1 MKHKNRFLIYI
12 IFSAPGIIIHE
23 FSHQLFCVLVGVKVF
38 KVKYFQLK
46 NPAGYV
52 EHAQPRNFIQA
63 FFVSV
68 GPFIFGTILSL
79 LLFWF
84 TAYTMINQPLLLTTY
99 YLLLPLIAFWF
110 GTSIAVQCFPSS
122 GDAKV
127 LLLETNRHVLHRFN
141 PFAIILYPFVFIIKI
156 ANFLKRF
163 YFDWI
168 YAIIL
173 LAIAI
178 YAILFWQK

>member
-1 MKHKNRFLIYI
+1 MKSKHLIYI
-12 IFSAPGIIIHE
+12 LFSMPGIIVHE
-23 FSHQLFCVLVGVKVF
+23 FSHQLFCSLSGVKVF

-46 NPAGYV
+46 NPAGFV

-63 FFVSV
+63 FFISV
-68 GPFIFGTILSL
+68 GPFIFGTIISL

-84 TAYTMINQPLLLTTY
+84 AIHTTTIRPLLPTTY
-99 YLLLPLIAFWF
+99 YLLLIFSFWF
-110 GTSIAVQCFPSS
+110 GTAIALHCFPSS

-141 PFAIILYPFVFIIKI
+141 PFALILYPFVFIIKL

-173 LAIAI
+173 L
-178 YAILFWQK
+178 

>member
-1 MKHKNRFLIYI
+1 MKKKYLAFIL
-12 IFSAPGIIIHE
+12 FSAPGIIIHE
-23 FSHQLFCVLVGVKVF
+23 FSHQLFCSLVGVKVF
-38 KVKYFQLK
+38 KAKYFQLK

-63 FFVSV
+63 FFISV

-79 LLFWF
+79 LLFF
-84 TAYTMINQPLLLTTY
+84 FVAYSFSGVIYNAPTVGNIILI
-99 YLLLPLIAFWF
+99 LIAFWF

-127 LLLETNRHVLHRFN
+127 LLLETNRHVLHHFN

-156 ANFLKRF
+156 ANYLKRF

-168 YAIIL
+168 YAIL
-173 LAIAI
+173 LLGIAVYFAMFLI
-178 YAILFWQK
+178 K

>member
-1 MKHKNRFLIYI
+1 MKTKHLIYI
-12 IFSAPGIIIHE
+12 LFSMPGIIVHE
-23 FSHQLFCVLVGVKVF
+23 FSHQLFCSLSGVKVF

-46 NPAGYV
+46 SPAGYV

-63 FFVSV
+63 FFISV

-79 LLFWF
+79 LFLWF
-84 TAYTMINQPLLLTTY
+84 VVYTTKNIFNHSLILNTY
-99 YLLLPLIAFWF
+99 YLILIFFAFWF
-110 GTSIAVQCFPSS
+110 GISIAINCFPSS
-122 GDAKV
+122 GDARV
-127 LLLETNRHVLHRFN
+127 LLLETNRHVLHHFN

-168 YAIIL
+168 YAIFL
-173 LAIAI
+173 LGIAI
-178 YAILFWQK
+178 YVVTFLM